1 MKDFLLGLAIAAVA
15 LTLKLPVDRDRGAV
29 AWVATVTASLWV
41 PGQMPGLNDLIAAA
55 KGFGGR
61 GVAYAKLK
69 KQWTETVWGLAKR
82 ERLPYFERAS
92 FAFEWRESSRR
103 RDPDNV
109 AAGGRK
115 IILDGLV
122 LANVLP
128 GDGWA
133 HVARWIDR
141 FEVCGFPG
149 VLVTITEA
157 RE

>member
-1 MKDFLLGLAIAAVA
+1 MTA
-15 LTLKLPVDRDRGAV
+15 TL
-29 AWVATVTASLWV
+29 WI
-41 PGQMPGLNDLIAAA
+41 PGPMPGLNELIAAA
-55 KGFGGR
+55 KGAGGR

-69 KQWTETVWGLAKR
+69 RQWTETVWALAKR

-92 FAFEWRESSRR
+92 FSFEWREPNRK

-115 IILDGLV
+115 LILDGLV
-122 LANVLP
+122 LAKVLP

-141 FEVCGFPG
+141 FEVVGFPG
-149 VLVTITEA
+149 VLVTITEVA
-157 RE
+157 E